1 MALIISTNLASLNAQ
16 RNLAVN
22 QGALDR
28 SVQRL
33 SSGLRINQAADDA
46 AGLSISERLRA
57 FTGSMHQAI
66 RNAQDGVSL
75 IQTTEGSLTQ
85 IGSILTRM
93 RELATQ
99 AASGTL
105 DATARAALDTEYRQL
120 ISEIDRIANVTE
132 FNGVRLLDGSTTAA
146 GGIGTTGVRLQ
157 VGFRA
162 TANDSITVLSG
173 VVTATASAIGI
184 HGSLTA
190 IATSE
195 AALSALPAVDSAIVT
210 IAGRRGEL
218 GAFQNRLGTTISN
231 LRIASENF
239 TAADSRIRDAD
250 FAAETAIFTRNQI
263 LVQAATA
270 ILAQANIIP
279 QNALTLLR

>member
-1 MALIISTNLASLNAQ
+1 MALIINTNLASLNAQ

-22 QGALDR
+22 QEALDG

-33 SSGLRINQAADDA
+33 SSGLRINVAADDA

-57 FTGSMHQAI
+57 FTRGINQAA
-66 RNAQDGVSL
+66 RNAQDGISL
-75 IQTTEGSLTQ
+75 TQTAEGGLTQ
-85 IGSILTRM
+85 IGRILTRM

-99 AASGTL
+99 AATGTI
-105 DATARAALDTEYRQL
+105 DTTARAALDAEYQQL
-120 ISEIDRIANVTE
+120 RTEIDRIVNVTE
-132 FNGVRLLDGSTTAA
+132 FGGVRLIDGSQSAT
-146 GGIGTTGVRLQ
+146 GIGLQ

-162 TANDSITVLSG
+162 TADDRITVLSG
-173 VVTATASAIGI
+173 VGASTASAIGI
-184 HGSLTA
+184 TGA
-190 IATSE
+190 ATSI
-195 AALSALPAVDSAIVT
+195 AAVANALSALPAIDSAIVT
-210 IAGRRGEL
+210 VADRRGVL
-218 GAFQNRLGTTISN
+218 GALQNRLGTTISN
-231 LRIASENF
+231 LRVASENF

>member
-1 MALIISTNLASLNAQ
+1 MALIINTNLASLNAQ

-57 FTGSMHQAI
+57 FTGSVHQAI

-75 IQTTEGSLTQ
+75 IQTAEGGLTQ

-105 DATARAALDTEYRQL
+105 DATARNALDTEYRQL
-120 ISEIDRIANVTE
+120 ASEIDRIVAVTE
-132 FNGVRLLDGSTTAA
+132 FNGVRLIDGSQSAA
-146 GGIGTTGVRLQ
+146 GVGLQ

-162 TANDSITVLSG
+162 TTADRIVILSG
-173 VVTATASAIGI
+173 VGTTAASAIGI
-184 HGSLTA
+184 TGAASA
-190 IATSE
+190 IGTIDN
-195 AALSALPAVDSAIVT
+195 ALSAITAVDSAIVT
-210 IAGRRGEL
+210 VATRRGDL

-231 LRIASENF
+231 LRVGAENF

>member
-1 MALIISTNLASLNAQ
+1 MIINTNLASLNAQ

-33 SSGLRINQAADDA
+33 SSGLRINVAADDA

-57 FTGSMHQAI
+57 FTRGINQAV
-66 RNAQDGVSL
+66 RNSQDG
-75 IQTTEGSLTQ
+75 ISLTQ
-85 IGSILTRM
+85 TAEGGLTEIGRILTRM

-99 AASGTL
+99 SATATV
-105 DATARAALDTEYRQL
+105 DATARRALDAEYQQL
-120 ISEIDRIANVTE
+120 RTEIDRIVNVTE
-132 FNGVRLLDGSTTAA
+132 FGGVKLINGDLSA
-146 GGIGTTGVRLQ
+146 GVAIQ

-162 TANDSITVLSG
+162 TGDDRISIAIPT
-173 VVTATASAIGI
+173 TTASAIGI
-184 HGSLTA
+184 TGA
-190 IATSE
+190 ATSIAE
-195 AALSALPAVDSAIVT
+195 VANAQSAIVAVDSAIVT
-210 IAGRRGEL
+210 VAGRRGDL
-218 GAFQNRLGTTISN
+218 GALQNRLGTTISN
-231 LRIASENF
+231 LKVASENF

-250 FAAETAIFTRNQI
+250 FAAETAILTRNQI

-270 ILAQANIIP
+270 ILAQANILP

>member
-1 MALIISTNLASLNAQ
+1 MALIINTNLASLNAQ

-57 FTGSMHQAI
+57 FTRSIHQAM
-66 RNAQDGVSL
+66 RNAQDGISL
-75 IQTTEGSLTQ
+75 IQTAEGGLAEV
-85 IGSILTRM
+85 GNILARM

-99 AASGTL
+99 AANGTL
-105 DATARAALDTEYRQL
+105 DGTARAALDTEYRQL
-120 ISEIDRIANVTE
+120 ASEIDRIVAVTE
-132 FNGVRLLDGSTTAA
+132 FNGVRLIDGSQSAT
-146 GGIGTTGVRLQ
+146 GIALQ

-162 TANDSITVLSG
+162 TPSDTITILSG
-173 VVTATASAIGI
+173 VGTTAASAIGI
-184 HGSLTA
+184 TGAASTISTIANAQLALAA
-190 IATSE
+190 I
-195 AALSALPAVDSAIVT
+195 DNAIVT
-210 IAGRRGEL
+210 VAGRRGDL
-218 GAFQNRLGTTISN
+218 GAFQSRLGTTISN
-231 LRIASENF
+231 LRVAAENL

-250 FAAETAIFTRNQI
+250 FAAETALFTRNQI

-270 ILAQANIIP
+270 ILAQANMLP

>member
-1 MALIISTNLASLNAQ
+1 MSLIINTNLASLNAQ

-22 QGALDR
+22 QGSLDR

-57 FTGSMHQAI
+57 FTRGINQAV
-66 RNAQDGVSL
+66 RNSQDG
-75 IQTTEGSLTQ
+75 ISLTQ
-85 IGSILTRM
+85 TAEGGLTEIGSILTRM

-105 DATARAALDTEYRQL
+105 DTTARTALDTEYQQL
-120 ISEIDRIANVTE
+120 RTEIDRIANVTE
-132 FNGVRLLDGSTTAA
+132 FNRTKLLDGTQSAT
-146 GGIGTTGVRLQ
+146 GITLQ
-157 VGFRA
+157 VGFHG
-162 TANDSITVLSG
+162 TVNDRITVLSG
-173 VVTATASAIGI
+173 VGASTATGVGITDVATSIATIGNAQSAIPYI
-184 HGSLTA
+184 DTA
-190 IATSE
+190 IATV
-195 AALSALPAVDSAIVT
+195 AT
-210 IAGRRGEL
+210 RRGEL
-218 GAFQNRLGTTISN
+218 GAVQNRLGNTISN
-231 LRIASENF
+231 LRIAAENF

-270 ILAQANIIP
+270 ILAQANILP

>member
-1 MALIISTNLASLNAQ
+1 MALIINTNLASLNAQ

-22 QGALDR
+22 QGALER

-57 FTGSMHQAI
+57 FTRSIHQAM
-66 RNAQDGVSL
+66 RNAQDGISL
-75 IQTTEGSLTQ
+75 IQTAEGGLAEV
-85 IGSILTRM
+85 GNILARM

-99 AASGTL
+99 AANGTL
-105 DATARAALDTEYRQL
+105 DGTARAALDTEYRQL
-120 ISEIDRIANVTE
+120 ASEIDRIVAVTE
-132 FNGVRLLDGSTTAA
+132 FNGVRLIDGSQSAT
-146 GGIGTTGVRLQ
+146 GIALQ

-162 TANDSITVLSG
+162 TPSDTITILSG
-173 VVTATASAIGI
+173 VPTTTASAIGI
-184 HGSLTA
+184 TGVTGTISA
-190 IATSE
+190 ITNAQ
-195 AALSALPAVDSAIVT
+195 SALAAIDSAIVT
-210 IAGRRGEL
+210 VAGRRGDL
-218 GAFQNRLGTTISN
+218 GAFQSRLGTTISN
-231 LRIASENF
+231 LRVAAENL

-270 ILAQANIIP
+270 ILAQANMLP

>member
-1 MALIISTNLASLNAQ
+1 MSLIVNTNLASLNAQ

-22 QGALDR
+22 EGALSR

-33 SSGLRINQAADDA
+33 SSGLRINTAADDA

-57 FTGSMHQAI
+57 FTRSINQAT
-66 RNAQDGVSL
+66 RNAQDGISL
-75 IQTTEGSLTQ
+75 TQTAEGGLTQ
-85 IGSILTRM
+85 IGGILTRM

-99 AASGTL
+99 AASGAL
-105 DATARAALDTEYRQL
+105 DTTARAALDTEYRQL
-120 ISEIDRIANVTE
+120 IAEIDRIVNVTE
-132 FNGVRLLDGSTTAA
+132 FGGVRLIDGSQSAT
-146 GGIGTTGVRLQ
+146 GIGLQ

-162 TANDSITVLSG
+162 TADDRITVLSG
-173 VVTATASAIGI
+173 VGASTASAVGI
-184 HGSLTA
+184 SGATA
-190 IATSE
+190 TISTIAN
-195 AALSALPAVDSAIVT
+195 AQSALPAIDSAIVT
-210 IAGRRGEL
+210 IAGRRGEI
-218 GAFQNRLGTTISN
+218 GAFQNRLDATISN

-270 ILAQANIIP
+270 ILAQANILP

>member
-1 MALIISTNLASLNAQ
+1 MSLIINTNLASLNAQ

-22 QGALDR
+22 QEALDR

-33 SSGLRINQAADDA
+33 SSGLRINVAADDA

-57 FTGSMHQAI
+57 FTRSINQAV
-66 RNAQDGVSL
+66 RNAQDG
-75 IQTTEGSLTQ
+75 ISLTQ
-85 IGSILTRM
+85 TAEGGLTEIGRILTRM
-93 RELATQ
+93 RELTTQ
-99 AASGTL
+99 SASGTL
-105 DATARAALDTEYRQL
+105 DETARGALDAEYQQL
-120 ISEIDRIANVTE
+120 RLEIDRIVNVTE
-132 FNGVRLLDGSTTAA
+132 FGGVKLINGGLSA
-146 GGIGTTGVRLQ
+146 GVAMQ

-162 TANDSITVLSG
+162 TSDDRISITIP
-173 VVTATASAIGI
+173 TTTASAIGI
-184 HGSLTA
+184 TGVATS
-190 IATSE
+190 IAT
-195 AALSALPAVDSAIVT
+195 ATGAQSALVSVDSAIVT
-210 IAGRRGEL
+210 VAGRRGEL
-218 GAFQNRLGTTISN
+218 GALQNRLGTTISN

>member
-1 MALIISTNLASLNAQ
+1 MALIINTNLASLNAQ
-16 RNLAVN
+16 RNLGEN
-22 QGALDR
+22 REALAI

-33 SSGLRINQAADDA
+33 SSGLRINVAADDA

-57 FTGSMHQAI
+57 FTRGINQAV
-66 RNAQDGVSL
+66 RNAQDGISL
-75 IQTTEGSLTQ
+75 TQTAEGSLGQ
-85 IGSILTRM
+85 IGRILTRM
-93 RELATQ
+93 RELAAQ
-99 AASGTL
+99 AASGAI

-120 ISEIDRIANVTE
+120 ITEINRISTVTE
-132 FNGVRLLDGSTTAA
+132 FNGIGLIDGSQSVT
-146 GGIGTTGVRLQ
+146 GIALQ

-162 TANDSITVLSG
+162 TTDDRIIVLSG
-173 VVTATASAIGI
+173 VAATNMATLSITGTVAS
-184 HGSLTA
+184 T
-190 IATSE
+190 IATLGN
-195 AALSALPAVDSAIVT
+195 AQSALPFIDSAIVT
-210 IAGRRGEL
+210 VATRRGEL

-263 LVQAATA
+263 LVQGATA

-279 QNALTLLR
+279 RDALTLLRF